1 MKMQTYDTCMLCP
14 RACGVNRTAG
24 ERGVCG
30 QSANV
35 KLARAALHFWEEP
48 CISGTN
54 GSGAVFFCG
63 CSLQC
68 VFCQNREIATGQAGI
83 EIPKERL
90 AEIFLELQEQHANNI
105 NLVTP
110 GHYAPH
116 IIAAVES
123 ARRQGL
129 RIPIVYNT
137 GSYET
142 VDTIRSLEGIVDVYL
157 PDFKYMDA
165 ALAEKYSHAKDYP
178 SAAKAAIAEMVRQQP
193 QARFVPEVQAGAEKA
208 AGSKVDEL
216 RQSAAELNLD
226 ELRQSAADLK
236 VDEVRQTATDLEI
249 DAWKKR
255 EYGLSVE
262 IQGGTDRD
270 AEPKAQTQIQVM
282 TAGVIV
288 RHLLLPGMLYDSKHI
303 LKYLYEQYGNQ
314 IYYSLMSQYTPL
326 AHVKDYPELAKR
338 VSEEA
343 YAHLVH
349 YAEQL
354 GITNG
359 FTQEREVAEES
370 FIPHFD
376 CEGVLSTRNSG

>member
-24 ERGVCG
+24 ARGVCG

-35 KLARAALHFWEEP
+35 RLARAALHFWEEP

-68 VFCQNREIATGQAGI
+68 VFCQNRDIATGQAGI

-129 RIPIVYNT
+129 CIPIVYNT

-178 SAAKAAIAEMVRQQP
+178 NAAKAAIAEMVRQQP
-193 QARFVPEVQAGAEKA
+193 QARFVPELQ
-208 AGSKVDEL
+208 
-216 RQSAAELNLD
+216 Q
-226 ELRQSAADLK
+226 
-236 VDEVRQTATDLEI
+236 
-249 DAWKKR
+249 R
-255 EYGLSVE
+255 EGGLSVE
-262 IQGGTDRD
+262 IQSGTDRD
-270 AEPKAQTQIQVM
+270 TEQKARTQIQVM

-326 AHVKDYPELAKR
+326 AHVKDYPELTKR

-359 FTQEREVAEES
+359 FTQEREVAKES

>member
-24 ERGVCG
+24 ARGVCG

-35 KLARAALHFWEEP
+35 RLARAALHFWEEP

-68 VFCQNREIATGQAGI
+68 VFCQNREIATGQTGI

-90 AEIFLELQEQHANNI
+90 TEIFLELQEQHANNI

-137 GSYET
+137 GSYEM

-178 SAAKAAIAEMVRQQP
+178 NAAKAAIAEMVRQQP
-193 QARFVPEVQAGAEKA
+193 QARFVPELQQRAG
-208 AGSKVDEL
+208 
-216 RQSAAELNLD
+216 
-226 ELRQSAADLK
+226 
-236 VDEVRQTATDLEI
+236 
-249 DAWKKR
+249 
-255 EYGLSVE
+255 GLSVE
-262 IQGGTDRD
+262 IQSGTDRD
-270 AEPKAQTQIQVM
+270 TEPKVQTQIQVM

-326 AHVKDYPELAKR
+326 AHVKDYPELTKR

-359 FTQEREVAEES
+359 FTQEREVAKES

>member
-24 ERGVCG
+24 ARGVCG

-35 KLARAALHFWEEP
+35 RLARAALHFWEEP

-178 SAAKAAIAEMVRQQP
+178 NAAKAAIAEMVRQQP
-193 QARFVPEVQAGAEKA
+193 QARFVPELQ
-208 AGSKVDEL
+208 
-216 RQSAAELNLD
+216 Q
-226 ELRQSAADLK
+226 
-236 VDEVRQTATDLEI
+236 
-249 DAWKKR
+249 R
-255 EYGLSVE
+255 EGGLSVE
-262 IQGGTDRD
+262 IQSGTDRD
-270 AEPKAQTQIQVM
+270 TEPKVQTQIQVM

-326 AHVKDYPELAKR
+326 AHVKDYPELTKR

-359 FTQEREVAEES
+359 FTQEREVAKES

>member
-14 RACGVNRTAG
+14 RACGVNRTVGA
-24 ERGVCG
+24 RGVCG

-35 KLARAALHFWEEP
+35 RLARAALHFWEEP

-142 VDTIRSLEGIVDVYL
+142 VDTIQSLEGIVDVYL

-178 SAAKAAIAEMVRQQP
+178 NAAKAAIAEMVRQQP
-193 QARFVPEVQAGAEKA
+193 QARFVPELQ
-208 AGSKVDEL
+208 
-216 RQSAAELNLD
+216 Q
-226 ELRQSAADLK
+226 
-236 VDEVRQTATDLEI
+236 
-249 DAWKKR
+249 R
-255 EYGLSVE
+255 EGGLSVE
-262 IQGGTDRD
+262 IQSGTDRD
-270 AEPKAQTQIQVM
+270 TEPKVQTQIQVM

-326 AHVKDYPELAKR
+326 AHVKDYPELTKR

-354 GITNG
+354 GVTNG
-359 FTQEREVAEES
+359 FTQEREVAKES

>member
-1 MKMQTYDTCMLCP
+1 MLCP
-14 RACGVNRTAG
+14 RACGVNRTEGA
-24 ERGVCG
+24 RGVCG

-35 KLARAALHFWEEP
+35 RLARAALHFWEEP

-142 VDTIRSLEGIVDVYL
+142 VDTIRSMEGIVDVYL

-178 SAAKAAIAEMVRQQP
+178 NAAKAAIAEMVRQQP
-193 QARFVPEVQAGAEKA
+193 QARFVPELQ
-208 AGSKVDEL
+208 
-216 RQSAAELNLD
+216 Q
-226 ELRQSAADLK
+226 
-236 VDEVRQTATDLEI
+236 
-249 DAWKKR
+249 R
-255 EYGLSVE
+255 EGGLSVE
-262 IQGGTDRD
+262 IQSGTDRD
-270 AEPKAQTQIQVM
+270 TEPKVQTQIQVM

-326 AHVKDYPELAKR
+326 AHVKDYPELTKR

-359 FTQEREVAEES
+359 FTQEREVAKES

>member
-1 MKMQTYDTCMLCP
+1 MLCP

-24 ERGVCG
+24 ARGVCG

-35 KLARAALHFWEEP
+35 RLARAALHFWEEP

-157 PDFKYMDA
+157 PDFKYMAA

-178 SAAKAAIAEMVRQQP
+178 NAAKAAIAEMVRQQP
-193 QARFVPEVQAGAEKA
+193 QARFVPELQVGSEKA
-208 AGSKVDEL
+208 DGV
-216 RQSAAELNLD
+216 RQSAAGLN
-226 ELRQSAADLK
+226 
-236 VDEVRQTATDLEI
+236 
-249 DAWKKR
+249 
-255 EYGLSVE
+255 VE
-262 IQGGTDRD
+262 IQSGTDRGT
-270 AEPKAQTQIQVM
+270 EPKVQTQIQIM

-303 LKYLYEQYGNQ
+303 LKYLYEQYGNR

-326 AHVKDYPELAKR
+326 AHVKDYPELTKR

>member
-24 ERGVCG
+24 VRGACG

-68 VFCQNREIATGQAGI
+68 VFCQNREIATGRAGI
-83 EIPKERL
+83 EIHKERL
-90 AEIFLELQEQHANNI
+90 ADIFLELQEQHANNI

-178 SAAKAAIAEMVRQQP
+178 NAAKAAIAEMVRQQP
-193 QARFVPEVQAGAEKA
+193 QARFAVEVQ
-208 AGSKVDEL
+208 
-216 RQSAAELNLD
+216 Q
-226 ELRQSAADLK
+226 
-236 VDEVRQTATDLEI
+236 
-249 DAWKKR
+249 R
-255 EYGLSVE
+255 EGGLSVE
-262 IQGGTDRD
+262 SQCGSDSDT
-270 AEPKAQTQIQVM
+270 EQKSQTQIQVM

-326 AHVKDYPELAKR
+326 AHVKDYPELTKR

>member
-1 MKMQTYDTCMLCP
+1 MLCS
-14 RACGVNRTAG
+14 RACGVNRTVGA
-24 ERGVCG
+24 RGVCG

-35 KLARAALHFWEEP
+35 RLARAALHFWEEP

-68 VFCQNREIATGQAGI
+68 VFCQNREIATGQTGI

-178 SAAKAAIAEMVRQQP
+178 NAAKAAIAEMVRQQP
-193 QARFVPEVQAGAEKA
+193 QARFVPELQQRDG
-208 AGSKVDEL
+208 
-216 RQSAAELNLD
+216 
-226 ELRQSAADLK
+226 
-236 VDEVRQTATDLEI
+236 
-249 DAWKKR
+249 
-255 EYGLSVE
+255 GLSVG
-262 IQGGTDRD
+262 IQSGTDRD
-270 AEPKAQTQIQVM
+270 TEPKVQTQIQVM

-326 AHVKDYPELAKR
+326 AHVKDYPELTKR

>member
-1 MKMQTYDTCMLCP
+1 MLCP

-24 ERGVCG
+24 ARGVCG

-35 KLARAALHFWEEP
+35 RLARAALHFWEEP

-178 SAAKAAIAEMVRQQP
+178 NAAKAAIAEMVRQQP
-193 QARFVPEVQAGAEKA
+193 QARFVPELQ
-208 AGSKVDEL
+208 
-216 RQSAAELNLD
+216 Q
-226 ELRQSAADLK
+226 
-236 VDEVRQTATDLEI
+236 
-249 DAWKKR
+249 R
-255 EYGLSVE
+255 EGGLSVE
-262 IQGGTDRD
+262 IQSGTDRD
-270 AEPKAQTQIQVM
+270 TEPKVQTQIQVM

-326 AHVKDYPELAKR
+326 AHVKDYPELTKR

-359 FTQEREVAEES
+359 FTQEREVAKES

>member
-24 ERGVCG
+24 ARGVCG

-35 KLARAALHFWEEP
+35 RLARAALHFWEEP

-178 SAAKAAIAEMVRQQP
+178 NAAKAAIAEMVRQQP
-193 QARFVPEVQAGAEKA
+193 QARFVPELQVGSEKA
-208 AGSKVDEL
+208 DGV
-216 RQSAAELNLD
+216 RQSAAGLN
-226 ELRQSAADLK
+226 
-236 VDEVRQTATDLEI
+236 
-249 DAWKKR
+249 
-255 EYGLSVE
+255 VE
-262 IQGGTDRD
+262 IQSGTDRGT
-270 AEPKAQTQIQVM
+270 EPKAQTQIQIM

-288 RHLLLPGMLYDSKHI
+288 RHLLLPGMLYDSKRI

-326 AHVKDYPELAKR
+326 AHVKDYPELTKR

>member
-14 RACGVNRTAG
+14 RACGVNRMVGA
-24 ERGVCG
+24 RGVCG

-35 KLARAALHFWEEP
+35 RLARAALHFWEEP

-68 VFCQNREIATGQAGI
+68 VFCQNREIATGQTGI

-142 VDTIRSLEGIVDVYL
+142 IDTIRSMEGIVDVYL

-178 SAAKAAIAEMVRQQP
+178 NAAKAAIAEMVRQQP
-193 QARFVPEVQAGAEKA
+193 QARFVPELQ
-208 AGSKVDEL
+208 
-216 RQSAAELNLD
+216 Q
-226 ELRQSAADLK
+226 
-236 VDEVRQTATDLEI
+236 
-249 DAWKKR
+249 R
-255 EYGLSVE
+255 EGGLSVE
-262 IQGGTDRD
+262 IQSGTDRD
-270 AEPKAQTQIQVM
+270 TEQKVRTHIQVM

-288 RHLLLPGMLYDSKHI
+288 RHLLLPGMLYDSKQI

-326 AHVKDYPELAKR
+326 AHVKDYPELTKR

>member
-24 ERGVCG
+24 ARGVCG

-35 KLARAALHFWEEP
+35 RLARAALHFWEEP

-83 EIPKERL
+83 EIPRERL

-178 SAAKAAIAEMVRQQP
+178 NAAKAAIAEMVRQQP
-193 QARFVPEVQAGAEKA
+193 QARFVPELQVGSEKA
-208 AGSKVDEL
+208 DGV
-216 RQSAAELNLD
+216 RQSTAGLN
-226 ELRQSAADLK
+226 
-236 VDEVRQTATDLEI
+236 
-249 DAWKKR
+249 
-255 EYGLSVE
+255 VE
-262 IQGGTDRD
+262 IQSGTDRGT
-270 AEPKAQTQIQVM
+270 EPKAQTQIQIM
-282 TAGVIV
+282 KAGVIV

-326 AHVKDYPELAKR
+326 AHVKDYPELTKR

>member
-1 MKMQTYDTCMLCP
+1 MKMQTYDTCVLCP

-24 ERGVCG
+24 ARGVCG

-178 SAAKAAIAEMVRQQP
+178 NAAKAAIAEMVRQQP
-193 QARFVPEVQAGAEKA
+193 QARFAVEVQ
-208 AGSKVDEL
+208 
-216 RQSAAELNLD
+216 Q
-226 ELRQSAADLK
+226 
-236 VDEVRQTATDLEI
+236 
-249 DAWKKR
+249 R
-255 EYGLSVE
+255 EGGLSVE
-262 IQGGTDRD
+262 SQCGSDSDT
-270 AEPKAQTQIQVM
+270 EQKARTQIQVM

-326 AHVKDYPELAKR
+326 AHVKDYPELTKR

-354 GITNG
+354 GIMNG

>member
-1 MKMQTYDTCMLCP
+1 MLCP
-14 RACGVNRTAG
+14 RACGVNRTEGA
-24 ERGVCG
+24 RGVCG

-35 KLARAALHFWEEP
+35 RLARAALHFWEEP

-142 VDTIRSLEGIVDVYL
+142 VDSIRSLEGIVDVYL

-178 SAAKAAIAEMVRQQP
+178 NAAKAAIAEMVRQQP
-193 QARFVPEVQAGAEKA
+193 QARFVPELQQRDG
-208 AGSKVDEL
+208 
-216 RQSAAELNLD
+216 
-226 ELRQSAADLK
+226 
-236 VDEVRQTATDLEI
+236 
-249 DAWKKR
+249 
-255 EYGLSVE
+255 GLSVG
-262 IQGGTDRD
+262 IQSGTDRD
-270 AEPKAQTQIQVM
+270 TEPKVQTQIQVM

-326 AHVKDYPELAKR
+326 AHVKDYPELTKR

-359 FTQEREVAEES
+359 FTQEREVAKES